1 MSSIF
6 ICNCNSYFFLNYYFK
21 QYIMCITIN
30 TAKLSKTKILSVSVG
45 NGNHFIAYSNS
56 VQNLSGKQNAMILAI
71 PGKTKQEWFYDTTAY
86 NKFLDDIISEADYE
100 EDYLGIRSR
109 GITMK
114 SLSVFNVGMYTVGL
128 ADSFND
134 ALDFIKEK
142 AEITDSL
149 AVFFKERYKGWSFA
163 VCLFDSEKKID
174 AQPIA
179 FEYTPFDK
187 NLIYF
192 PTMDAHTGN
201 APDMNE
207 KVDVDH
213 TFIYEH
219 TGNPD
224 EKLYQEF
231 VELENKDIP
240 SFLNKRRFRY
250 IEVKSNAEPNGDT
263 YINATELS
271 AVPFSQDTEL
281 ERG

>member
-1 MSSIF
+1 
-6 ICNCNSYFFLNYYFK
+6 
-21 QYIMCITIN
+21 MCITIN
-30 TAKLSKTKILSVSVG
+30 TAKLSKTKILSIPVG

-56 VQNLSGKQNAMILAI
+56 VQNTSGKQNAMILAI
-71 PGKTKQEWFYDTTAY
+71 PGKTKQEWFYDTTKY
-86 NKFLDDIISEADYE
+86 KKFLDEILDKADY
-100 EDYLGIRSR
+100 DQGYLGIRYR
-109 GITMK
+109 GGKSK

-128 ADSFND
+128 ADSFDGVLN
-134 ALDFIKEK
+134 FIKER

-149 AVFFKERYKGWSFA
+149 TVFFKETYKGWSFA
-163 VCLFDSEKKID
+163 VCLFDSNKTID

-179 FEYTPFDK
+179 FEYTPFDN

-219 TGNPD
+219 TGKPT
-224 EKLYQEF
+224 EELYQEF
-231 VELENKDIP
+231 VELDDKYVPE
-240 SFLNKRRFRY
+240 FLKKRKYRFR
-250 IEVKSNAEPNGDT
+250 EVKSRSQPNGDT
-263 YINATELS
+263 YMNLSEIDAT
-271 AVPFSQDTEL
+271 PFSEDAPM